1 LALGAEL
8 KNTVALGFDDEVVLS
23 PHVGDLETPEALD
36 GLLQVAR
43 VLPEYFARAPAVV
56 AVDLH
61 PDMHST
67 RLGREL
73 AARRGVPAVAV
84 QHHHAHAAACLAEH
98 GVAEA
103 LALVFD
109 GTGLGSDG
117 AIWGGELLHV
127 RPGGFVRAGTFA
139 GVPLPGG
146 DAAVRRPARQVVAR
160 LLACGAPIDDRLR
173 ARLGIS
179 DEELAVLVHQC
190 RTGEGAPRT
199 HAVGRAFDAFA
210 ALVGVAPAEVTYEGQ
225 AAVWLEAAAR
235 SFEAGGGA
243 PPRLP
248 WTVVEERGVVTV
260 DLGPLFGEVAG
271 LADPGAR
278 RAELAAGFQL
288 AVASAAVELARRGAA
303 ATGLTTVALSGGV
316 MQNRSLVERIV
327 AELRREGYTVLLHR
341 AVPPGDGGIAFGQAV
356 VVGGG

>member
-1 LALGAEL
+1 
-8 KNTVALGFDDEVVLS
+8 
-23 PHVGDLETPEALD
+23 
-36 GLLQVAR
+36 
-43 VLPEYFARAPAVV
+43 
-56 AVDLH
+56 
-61 PDMHST
+61 MHST

-127 RPGGFVRAGTFA
+127 RPGGFTRTGTFA
-139 GVPLPGG
+139 GFPLPGG

-160 LLACGAPIDDRLR
+160 LLACDAPIDDRLR

-179 DEELAVLVHQC
+179 EEELAVLACQC
-190 RTGEGAPRT
+190 RTGAGAPRS

-225 AAVWLEAAAR
+225 AAMWLEAAAR
-235 SFEAGGGA
+235 AFEAGGGA

-248 WTVVEERGVVTV
+248 WTVVEERGFATV

-278 RAELAAGFQL
+278 RAELAA
-288 AVASAAVELARRGAA
+288 ASAAVDLARRGAA
-303 ATGLTTVALSGGV
+303 VTGLTTVALSGGV

-341 AVPPGDGGIAFGQAV
+341 AVPPGDGGIALGQAV